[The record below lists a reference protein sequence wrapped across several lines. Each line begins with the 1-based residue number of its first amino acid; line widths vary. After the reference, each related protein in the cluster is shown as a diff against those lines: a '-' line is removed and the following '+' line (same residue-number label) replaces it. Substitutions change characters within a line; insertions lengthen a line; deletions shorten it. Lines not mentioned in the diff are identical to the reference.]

1 MSERVIYSES
11 GAVKGCFDLL
21 CVVRALTSLVVVV
34 VLSYYEGRERTNER
48 TGNREGTAMRIKNPC
63 EAEVFLGWVDSI
75 GGSVST
81 LRKGAGSRRSIQAC
95 PGPVP

>member
-34 VLSYYEGRERTNER
+34 IVVLSYYEGRERTNER
-48 TGNREGTAMRIKNPC
+48 TGNREGTAIRIKNPC

-75 GGSVST
+75 GGLVST
-81 LRKGAGSRRSIQAC
+81 LRN
-95 PGPVP
+95 